1 MWLFKEWVSRSSSV
15 SVGMKS
21 AALHWRPL
29 HSYQV
34 ASEQHTSVL
43 SHAAKEETVLEWKA
57 AYAWGRVSSIAAEQ
71 WEKWQCCPNVGPRSI
86 HFYYVFTL
94 SVIFLQWIFFRLHHT
109 DSFQQGAAFVHLWKI
124 RGCSV
129 KGSSA
134 GIETQKFP
142 VLKTNMFGNG
152 WSTRTVRGVV
162 GVKELAVGLS
172 CPLYLCN
179 ASTSTA

>member
-29 HSYQV
+29 RSYQV

-86 HFYYVFTL
+86 HFYYVFPL
-94 SVIFLQWIFFRLHHT
+94 SVSFLQWIFFRLHHT

-124 RGCSV
+124 KRLQRERIKCRNRDSEIPCIKHKYVWEWVVNQNCQRCCRG
-129 KGSSA
+129 
-134 GIETQKFP
+134 
-142 VLKTNMFGNG
+142 
-152 WSTRTVRGVV
+152 
-162 GVKELAVGLS
+162 
-172 CPLYLCN
+172 
-179 ASTSTA
+179 